1 MRKLFKGFVSLMLIV
16 LISVSLPS
24 ASGLK
29 LSASTGGSGGSSS
42 MNMEYGAE
50 TIDTVD
56 QKIKANPGQGT
67 LENLMYA
74 TGTLWGSSNSLS
86 DWNGNYASVYRQ
98 VIGIPGVTSYNYDW
112 STYYPYSS
120 SAGYGVGASLWLNAN
135 NALSIN
141 ANAYASNREGDVA
154 NAYTDSYSYTSS
166 ASIYNYYANAQAF
179 TDLAKTSQNANAAS
193 SYQGST
199 KFGAWSQNNEG
210 DYTEGSTYVDNGI
223 VYSPYDYST
232 ATRTYA
238 QTINDAWS
246 GASGNIAEVNA
257 KAENKAPAVEHVD
270 HVHTTINTGGT
281 EFAFAKKNNNFLN
294 AYTSSYADKGSVS
307 IYSPTNAYK
316 SAIVLAPFE
325 WEFSTDLRNTVVNSL
340 KDTEY
345 AVSYYRDSAVT
356 RDRVGSMDDY
366 QVALIDTHANPTT
379 LAISTPYIRDTGTTC
394 VLDHEIISSDDLSG
408 MFTNNKNWLTI
419 LAGCNTFGYENSA
432 GVSGLANA
440 VSGDPNSDG
449 VPDGTKAWLAGGFKE
464 YIYSGPDI
472 NPNEDFLSKF
482 FENMATGRSAR
493 QANEDASF
501 YMNNKYWWWL
511 DYSEKLVFAPSN
523 NDMYL

>member
-1 MRKLFKGFVSLMLIV
+1 MNPIKGALLLALVFV
-16 LISVSLPS
+16 ISVSLT
-24 ASGLK
+24 SGLE
-29 LSASTGGSGGSSS
+29 LSVSTGGSGRSSS
-42 MNMEYGAE
+42 MNMKYGAE

-56 QKIKANPGQGT
+56 QEIKANPGQET
-67 LENLMYA
+67 LENHIYG
-74 TGTLWGSSNSLS
+74 TGTLWGSSNSIW

-98 VIGIPGVTSYNYDW
+98 VIGIPSVTSYNYDW

-135 NALSIN
+135 NAVLIN

-154 NAYTDSYSYTSS
+154 KAYTDSLSYTSS

-223 VYSPYDYST
+223 VYSPYDYSA

-238 QTINDAWS
+238 KTINDAWS

-257 KAENKAPAVEHVD
+257 KAENEAPAVEHVNKE
-270 HVHTTINTGGT
+270 HVIKNTGGT
-281 EFAFAKKNNNFLN
+281 EFAFAKKNNNFLK

-316 SAIVLAPFE
+316 SAIVLTPFQ
-325 WEFSTDLRNTVVNSL
+325 WEFVVNAGAIDLRNTVVKSL
-340 KDTEY
+340 KDKEY
-345 AVSYYRDSAVT
+345 AVSYFRDSAVT
-356 RDRVGSMDDY
+356 KDRVGSMDDY
-366 QVALIDTHANPTT
+366 QVALINTHANPTS

-394 VLDHEIISSDDLSG
+394 VLDHESISSADLSG

-419 LAGCNTFGYENSA
+419 LEGCNTFGYENSA
-432 GVSGLANA
+432 GVSQLANA
-440 VSGDPNSDG
+440 VSGDSNGDG

-464 YIYSGPDI
+464 SLYAGADEEFI
-472 NPNEDFLSKF
+472 SKF
-482 FENMATGRSAR
+482 FERMATGQTAR
-493 QANEDASF
+493 QANEDA
-501 YMNNKYWWWL
+501 YNYVKGKYWYNSELW
-511 DYSEKLVFAPSN
+511 EKLVFAPSN
-523 NDMYL
+523 HDMYL